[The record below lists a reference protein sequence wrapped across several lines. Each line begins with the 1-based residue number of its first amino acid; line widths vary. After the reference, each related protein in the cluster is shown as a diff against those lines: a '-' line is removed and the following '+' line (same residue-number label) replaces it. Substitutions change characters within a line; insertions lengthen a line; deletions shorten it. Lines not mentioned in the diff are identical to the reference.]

1 VRVLWK
7 AFAAVLVVA
16 GLVWGTYNVVVL
28 LAHEERVETES
39 FPAAAV
45 REIDVRNSAGSVRVV
60 AGDVETVD
68 VRVEIS
74 DGLRSTGERREI
86 VGDVLELRGS
96 CPNYGSDFC
105 RVSYEISMPREMA
118 LTVHADD
125 GSIDVDGLSGP
136 LDLDSDNGSVDV
148 RRVSGALRLSTDNG
162 HVEGTDLR
170 SPTVTADSDNGRV
183 TLAFT
188 AAPTTVLATTDN
200 GSVEVVVP
208 DDGESYALDLST
220 DHGTRTE
227 DIRVDSASP
236 RTITISTENGDAAAR
251 TAPS

>member
-1 VRVLWK
+1 M
-7 AFAAVLVVA
+7 
-16 GLVWGTYNVVVL
+16 

-39 FPAAAV
+39 FPAASLRA
-45 REIDVRNSAGSVRVV
+45 IDVRNSAGSVRVL
-60 AGDVETVD
+60 ATDGETVD
-68 VRVEIS
+68 VRAEIS

-86 VGDVLELRGS
+86 VGDVLELGGS
-96 CPNYGSDFC
+96 CPSIGSDFC
-105 RVSYEISMPREMA
+105 RVTYEISMPRTMA

-136 LDLDSDNGSVDV
+136 LDLDSDNGSVEV

-162 HVEGTDLR
+162 HVEGTDLT

-188 AAPTTVLATTDN
+188 AAPTTVIATSDN

-208 DDGESYALDLST
+208 DDGEAYALDLST
-220 DHGTRTE
+220 DNGSRTE
-227 DIRVDSASP
+227 DVPVDSASP
-236 RTITISTENGDAAAR
+236 RTITISTENGDATAR